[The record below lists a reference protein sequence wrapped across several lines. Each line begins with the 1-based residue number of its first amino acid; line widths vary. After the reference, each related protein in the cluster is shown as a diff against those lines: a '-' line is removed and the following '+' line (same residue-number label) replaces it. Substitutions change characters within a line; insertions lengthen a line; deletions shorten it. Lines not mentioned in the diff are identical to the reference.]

1 MTYYQ
6 NMQAMQ
12 AKRYLHKFDEIVKTM
27 RTKMEK
33 SQRTTN
39 ISLDFISEMIL
50 HHEGAI
56 EMCKNLLQYKID
68 PRLRKIAE
76 KHQNNSIAKLL
87 ADTLA
92 EIHYGPF

>member
-27 RTKMEK
+27 RTKTEQ

-76 KHQNNSIAKLL
+76 NIIITQTEVIKQMQAIARK
-87 ADTLA
+87 
-92 EIHYGPF
+92 PF

>member
-76 KHQNNSIAKLL
+76 NIIITQTEVIKQMQAIARK
-87 ADTLA
+87 
-92 EIHYGPF
+92 PF